1 MASPASE
8 PGAEGEKATTSGAA
22 AAPLADKKE
31 DAATSDDE
39 EEYLKEFER
48 VKQQQAAAEKED
60 EGGYEDEGDQFEES
74 PRQKVGS
81 QGLASSGQRGE
92 EEEDGAGSEE
102 GDRYPDD
109 GSPEDEEE
117 PNEEEVIDVA
127 EKIFIRMAEELIKQ
141 GRTSIR
147 DCFTNQIFET
157 MIGDDYVEL
166 LSPIGLLEGIKE
178 LGIDDLEEKEITYL
192 LRVLTKPEL
201 DGAIL
206 VEELLQIME
215 NFGLY
220 DEGQMGAGTDHEPD
234 GETPDGAGLKTKQ
247 KSDVES
253 SPEAGQT
260 KKKKEKPMDFS
271 KLDQKSIKIMVMLM
285 LHLLDAGLTTQEFF
299 EEVTYQQSVQSKTKH
314 QTLEIMKAEDF
325 FRVLYERGIRNKD
338 AEHQNLKEFLQLS
351 TSHPHLLVLKSIKRT
366 LEQMAENERFM
377 EAIREDIM
385 KGEEKA
391 REEAERAQE
400 DLEEEAALDR
410 IRRGVTGPQ

>member
-1 MASPASE
+1 M
-8 PGAEGEKATTSGAA
+8 
-22 AAPLADKKE
+22 
-31 DAATSDDE
+31 
-39 EEYLKEFER
+39 
-48 VKQQQAAAEKED
+48 
-60 EGGYEDEGDQFEES
+60 
-74 PRQKVGS
+74 
-81 QGLASSGQRGE
+81 
-92 EEEDGAGSEE
+92 
-102 GDRYPDD
+102 
-109 GSPEDEEE
+109 
-117 PNEEEVIDVA
+117 IDVA

-147 DCFTNQIFET
+147 DCFANHIFET

-220 DEGQMGAGTDHEPD
+220 EDGQMGAGTDQEPD
-234 GETPDGAGLKTKQ
+234 GETPDGAGLMKQ
-247 KSDVES
+247 PKQSNES

-285 LHLLDAGLTTQEFF
+285 LHLLDAGQTTQEFF

-314 QTLEIMKAEDF
+314 QTLDIMKAEDF
-325 FRVLYERGIRNKD
+325 FRVLYERGIRNKN

-400 DLEEEAALDR
+400 EAEEEAALER
-410 IRRGVTGPQ
+410 IRRGGTGAEKQLDDEEDYEDDYGEEVDGGKLETVGEGNETNQMTTGEQKPSGILASAQGTANLRKGFDENEDDDEYEDDEEF